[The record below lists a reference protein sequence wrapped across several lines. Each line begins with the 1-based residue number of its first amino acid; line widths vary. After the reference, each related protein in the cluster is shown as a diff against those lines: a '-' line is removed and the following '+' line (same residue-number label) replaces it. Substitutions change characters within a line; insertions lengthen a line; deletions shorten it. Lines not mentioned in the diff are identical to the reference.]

1 MLGKTALLELLA
13 GKNRG
18 LLATETDRQAI
29 LAAIVQ
35 LEERNPT
42 PNPLSALDWL
52 DGNWRLLYTTSE
64 ELLRIDQI
72 PFLKLGQIYQFIRA
86 ETGMLYNIAEVYG
99 IPYLEG
105 MVSVVAGFEPVSP
118 CRVKVRFQ
126 RGIVGSQRL
135 IGYRSPEAFIQEIES
150 GRRFPAIDFRI
161 TATEQRGWLEIT
173 YLDQDLRIGRGNE
186 GNLFVLTKMR

>member
-42 PNPLSALDWL
+42 PEPLSALDWL

-72 PFLKLGQIYQFIRA
+72 PLLKLGQIYQFIRA

-105 MVSVVAGFEPVSP
+105 MVSVVAGFEPVSI

-135 IGYRSPEAFIQEIES
+135 IGYRSPEAFIQEIEA
-150 GRRFPAIDFRI
+150 GRRFPAIDFQI